1 MGFTSRQVKPLWS
14 FTYVYVRML
23 TQIRFTLIETS
34 HPGNIGGVARAMKCM
49 GLLNLTLVKPKYFP
63 HPDATS
69 RATGAEDVLA
79 RARVSEDIEQ
89 AIDDSVFV
97 VGTTSRARSIEWPVV
112 APRTAAERIIKES
125 RQGPV
130 SILFGRER
138 SGLTNREV
146 DLCHLLMRIPT
157 SQKYTSL
164 NLASAAQIMAYEL
177 YLTANPVP
185 VAVTGNNKAD
195 SESMSRFYLHLEET
209 LHDLDFIKVKPPT
222 KLMRKL
228 VRLFNRAQPSI
239 EEINILRGILSA
251 AQSKKQVKG

>member
-1 MGFTSRQVKPLWS
+1 
-14 FTYVYVRML
+14 ML

-49 GLLNLTLVKPKYFP
+49 DLPNLTLVNPKHFP

-69 RATGAEDVLA
+69 RATGAEDLLT
-79 RARVSEDIEQ
+79 RARVSTDIEQ

-112 APRTAAERIIKES
+112 EPRTAAERIIKES

-146 DLCHLLMRIPT
+146 DLCHLLVRIPT

-177 YLTANPVP
+177 YLTANPTP
-185 VAVTGNNKAD
+185 VVTREDSKAD
-195 SESMSRFYLHLEET
+195 SESMSRFYRHLEET
-209 LHDLDFIKVKPPT
+209 LHDLDFIKVTPPT

-228 VRLFNRAQPSI
+228 VRLFNRAQPSV

-251 AQSKKQVKG
+251 AQKKRQVKV